1 MVVRII
7 RICSVVASAIVLV
20 SFVMF
25 VADQSRNGSK
35 QEIAALN
42 HDAQGVS
49 RTPADASLNIDQA
62 DPSAAVKRIRSQRHS
77 ALREKIDEADDLL
90 LTPFAGVVHSKSIWA
105 QRGVPTLL
113 ALLVFALALPVAA
126 AYVKR

>member
-1 MVVRII
+1 MIVRII
-7 RICSVVASAIVLV
+7 RICSVAATAVVLV
-20 SFVMF
+20 SFAMF

-42 HDAQGVS
+42 QDAQGVS
-49 RTPADASLNIDQA
+49 RPTGDASLNIDQA

-90 LTPFAGVVHSKSIWA
+90 LTPFAGVVHSKSIWV

-113 ALLVFALALPVAA
+113 ALLAFGLLVPLGLG
-126 AYVKR
+126 YLRR